1 MEGEANETKVRKG
14 LVNTGLGVNGIDAM
28 DSKPER
34 ESLDESDTEFKNF
47 PELGV
52 SSDESIHR
60 TNSETDSE
68 SKTVSELDE
77 QLYEKRA

>member
-14 LVNTGLGVNGIDAM
+14 LVNTGPGVNGIDAM

-52 SSDESIHR
+52 SSDESMHER
-60 TNSETDSE
+60 TKQETDSE
-68 SKTVSELDE
+68 LGADSESDE
-77 QLYEKRA
+77 